1 MIKHIV
7 MWRVADSLD
16 KAVAAN
22 RAKELLEGMSGK
34 IPGLRYIEVG
44 INFADEATA
53 ADVLLYTEFDDL
65 AGLDTY
71 QNHPAHEAVK
81 PLIKEMMQERRV
93 VEVEARFA
101 QALGEVRRMLADRRN
116 LIGVDHWVILHDVG
130 HAQWAR
136 PRGKFGVRG
145 PSLPASREVLASGC
159 ASR

>member
-65 AGLDTY
+65 AGLETY
-71 QNHPAHEAVK
+71 QNHPVHEAVK

-93 VEVEARFA
+93 VDY
-101 QALGEVRRMLADRRN
+101 RR
-116 LIGVDHWVILHDVG
+116 H
-130 HAQWAR
+130 
-136 PRGKFGVRG
+136 
-145 PSLPASREVLASGC
+145 
-159 ASR
+159 